1 LIVHLSSHSV
11 TIIIMVWRVCIR
23 RVATLG
29 EAVERSNAMVDAP
42 Q

>member
-11 TIIIMVWRVCIR
+11 ITIIMVWRVCIR
-23 RVATLG
+23 RVATLV
-29 EAVERSNAMVDAP
+29 EAVERSTMVVDAT